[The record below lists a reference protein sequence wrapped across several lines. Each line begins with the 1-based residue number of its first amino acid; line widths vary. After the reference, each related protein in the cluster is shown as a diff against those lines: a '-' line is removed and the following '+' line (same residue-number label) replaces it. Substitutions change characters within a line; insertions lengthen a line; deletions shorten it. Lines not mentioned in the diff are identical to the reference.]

1 MSVIEINDKN
11 YEEYSSGVL
20 LIEFGAE
27 FCAPCKALSPI
38 FEDASNE
45 FPNITFGR
53 ADVEQAPAL
62 AARAGIRGIPAIAAV
77 GSGKILG
84 KKNGA
89 ILRDDIISLA
99 KVLSDFQA

>member
-11 YEEYSSGVL
+11 YEEHSSGPL

-27 FCAPCKALSPI
+27 YCAPCKAVSLI
-38 FEDASNE
+38 FEDMSDE
-45 FPNITFGR
+45 FPDITFGR

-62 AARAGIRGIPAIAAV
+62 AARAGVRGIPAIAAV
-77 GSGKILG
+77 RAGKILG

-89 ILRDDIISLA
+89 RSKDDIIALA
-99 KVLSDFQA
+99 KILS